1 MVVDPLDRSILSYI
15 HGQFI
20 VLDED
25 VNVAMAVR
33 DMHSQRAEMIIVTK
47 DMRPVGVVTDSDILD
62 KVVMK
67 GEDSDQI

>member
-1 MVVDPLDRSILSYI
+1 MVADPLDRSVLSYI

-20 VLDED
+20 VLHED

-47 DMRPVGVVTDSDILD
+47 DNRPVGVVTDSDILD
-62 KVVMK
+62 
-67 GEDSDQI
+67 